1 VLSTPSRP
9 ALGILLVLGLAST
22 VGCTRSLQMS
32 YTPSLYRLA
41 RADQLRGVVLG
52 VGKLEDRRS
61 WIERSDPESQS
72 YVMQSGPWRF
82 GLTYKTKEF
91 VAVADLVQSLLVD
104 EFTRAGI
111 ETKPL
116 PAVLTK
122 DDAPAMRAAGQEQA
136 AAYALGGR
144 VHVFEIVNEQGFW
157 TVTSRRAITLEIHV
171 VQVNTGAVLVDSTV
185 TQNDRQNEGMGV
197 LHSTNVDRLMNTV
210 FRQVVTQVVEQ
221 VAAKLAMDPRDIAVR
236 VTLVDAATAGAP

>member
-1 VLSTPSRP
+1 MLSRPSRT
-9 ALGILLVLGLAST
+9 AVGILLLFGLATT
-22 VGCTRSLQMS
+22 VGCTRSLEMS
-32 YTPSLYRLA
+32 YTPSLYRLP
-41 RADQLRGVVLG
+41 RAEQLGGIVLG

-82 GLTYKTKEF
+82 GLTYKAKEF
-91 VAVADLVQSLLVD
+91 VPVADLVQSLLVD
-104 EFTRAGI
+104 EFNRAGVAAR
-111 ETKPL
+111 PL

-122 DDAPAMRAAGQEQA
+122 DDTAAMSAAGQQHGA
-136 AAYALGGR
+136 GYALGGR

-171 VQVNTGAVLVDSTV
+171 LQVTAGTLLVDSTV
-185 TQNDRQNEGMGV
+185 THNDRQNEGMGV

-221 VAAKLAMDPRDIAVR
+221 VAAKLAMDPGDIGVR
-236 VTLVDAATAGAP
+236 VTLVEAAAGVP